1 MNDQEIQE
9 KVEEMLLA
17 FLERV
22 TSGTNV
28 CSEAEI
34 QIIPEVVKILY
45 RSAGGA

>member
-1 MNDQEIQE
+1 MNEQEVQG

-17 FLERV
+17 FLERA

-34 QIIPEVVKILY
+34 QIVPEVAKILCH
-45 RSAGGA
+45 SAEGV